1 MMFTKMKNIILIL
14 ILTILMVPGLFA
26 QNIETLMEKGNE
38 AYQNNKY
45 YEAIDNYEKIIK
57 QGYIGSEL
65 FYNLGNAYFKV
76 NKLGKAILYYEK
88 ALKLSPL
95 DEDAAYNLKIA
106 KARTVDKIKE
116 IPQLFIVR
124 WWNILLSTFTVNGW
138 QIIVL
143 VFYFLLLISIAA
155 YFLVKNI
162 SIQKIS
168 FIFGFFNLFAF
179 IFSVI
184 ILIASYSRETSYSY
198 GILQKSAISVKI
210 SPDSQSNDAFVLHE
224 GSKFLIEDKVN
235 NWVKIKLAD
244 GKVGWLPEN
253 SFETI

>member
-1 MMFTKMKNIILIL
+1 MFINMKKITL
-14 ILTILMVPGLFA
+14 ILTVFFLAGSSIFS
-26 QNIETLMEKGNE
+26 QNIETLMKSGNE

-45 YEAIDNYEKIIK
+45 SEAIDNYQKIIK
-57 QGYIGSEL
+57 QGYISSEL
-65 FYNLGNAYFKV
+65 FYNLGNAYFKT

-95 DEDAAYNLKIA
+95 DEDTAYNLKIA

-124 WWNILLSTFTVNGW
+124 WWNILLSLFSTAGW

-143 VFYFLLLISIAA
+143 VFYFLLLISIGV

-162 SIQKIS
+162 NIQRIT
-168 FIFGFFNLFAF
+168 FILGLFNLIAFAV
-179 IFSVI
+179 SVI
-184 ILIASYSRETSYSY
+184 LLISSYTRETSNNY
-198 GILQKSAISVKI
+198 GILQKSVISVKI
-210 SPDSQSNDAFVLHE
+210 SPDSQSNDAFVIHE

-253 SFETI
+253 TFETI

>member
-1 MMFTKMKNIILIL
+1 MKTNKLIL
-14 ILTILMVPGLFA
+14 IFIFLMVSSMFA
-26 QNIETLMEKGNE
+26 QNIETLMQKGNE

-45 YEAIDNYEKIIK
+45 SEAIENYEKIIK

-95 DEDAAYNLKIA
+95 DDDAAYNLKIA
-106 KARTVDKIKE
+106 KTRTIDKIKE

-124 WWNILLSTFTVNGW
+124 WWNILLSTFSVNGW
-138 QIIVL
+138 QIVVL
-143 VFYFLLLISIAA
+143 VFYLLLLISIGF

-162 SIQKIS
+162 SIQRIA
-168 FIFGFFNLFAF
+168 FIFGFFNLIAF
-179 IFSVI
+179 VISVI
-184 ILIASYSRETSYSY
+184 ILITSYNRETGNNY
-198 GILQKSAISVKI
+198 GILQKSAVSVKI
-210 SPDSQSNDAFVLHE
+210 SPDNQSNDAFVIHE

-244 GKVGWLPEN
+244 GKVGWLPQDT
-253 SFETI
+253 FETI

>member
-1 MMFTKMKNIILIL
+1 MFINMKKITL
-14 ILTILMVPGLFA
+14 ILTVFFLIGSSIFA
-26 QNIETLMEKGNE
+26 QNIETLMKTGNE

-45 YEAIDNYEKIIK
+45 SEAIDNYQKIIK
-57 QGYIGSEL
+57 QGYISSEL
-65 FYNLGNAYFKV
+65 FYNLGNAYFKN

-124 WWNILLSTFTVNGW
+124 WWNILLSVFNTSGW

-143 VFYFLLLISIAA
+143 VFYFLLLASIGV
-155 YFLVKNI
+155 YFLIKNI
-162 SIQKIS
+162 NIQRIA
-168 FIFGFFNLFAF
+168 FILGFFNLIAFA
-179 IFSVI
+179 ISVI
-184 ILIASYSRETSYSY
+184 LLISSYTRETSNNY
-198 GILQKSAISVKI
+198 GILQKSVASVKI
-210 SPDSQSNDAFVLHE
+210 SPDSQSNDAFVIHE

-253 SFETI
+253 TFETI